1 MYLASRMCR
10 GGGTTSI
17 KAQREAL
24 LRAKQNHFPRAQI
37 FRPLAKDSIS
47 TSLYPKKCTNDPDCP
62 ETVLPSPPLNPRE
75 TFIAS
80 R

>member
-1 MYLASRMCR
+1 MHLASRLWR

-24 LRAKQNHFPRAQI
+24 LGAKQNHFPRAQT

-47 TSLYPKKCTNDPDCP
+47 TSPYPKKCTNDPDCP
-62 ETVLPSPPLNPRE
+62 ETVLPSPPLNPWE
-75 TFIAS
+75 NFIAS
-80 R
+80 G